1 MYLFSLDLYTAEF
14 IRKTYGH
21 SAELRMLIVGNYDV
35 FPVLI
40 TLATFEI
47 LKAVIDNT
55 NPLEYNIV
63 SFGV

>member
-1 MYLFSLDLYTAEF
+1 MFFFSLDLYTAEF
-14 IRKTYGH
+14 IRNTYVH
-21 SAELRMLIVGNYDV
+21 SVELQLLIVGNYGV
-35 FPVLI
+35 FSVLI

-55 NPLEYNIV
+55 NPLGYNVV